1 MQISQTTASR
11 QGIERKRSDLGTVS
25 KMALA
30 PIQRRIFDPSEFE
43 CQTLIRMQNEIARAW
58 IQTSVP

>member
-43 CQTLIRMQNEIARAW
+43 CQTLIRMQNEIARA
-58 IQTSVP
+58 